1 MKNENQ
7 IQDKIYQSFQDN
19 LKQDS
24 ADLEI
29 LLGFSGGLDSCVLL
43 HLLTSMQSQLHLK
56 LKAIHVHHGISP
68 YADDWLNFCKQKC
81 KLLDIEFDAVKVKIN
96 KKGSLGIEGEARELR
111 YEAIKKKQK
120 DIVALGHHQN
130 DQAETLMLQLLRGSG
145 LKGLAG
151 MPEFDKKRKFW
162 RPMLNIKKELLEKYA
177 SENGIKYIKDESN
190 EDINFDR
197 NFIRK
202 KVLPLIESRYPA
214 SIETISRSA
223 SNISEGYHL
232 NKLLALDDSKNV
244 MSDDGSYLL
253 ISDLNKLPNL
263 RAINLIRWWLSF
275 NGLLMPSKK
284 NVEELFRQVKLI
296 KKDTSLN
303 LKISND
309 RSIRAFG
316 NKLFIVSMKNNLPS
330 YRFKWAGQDEIEL
343 PNKSKLHFVK
353 TKKGGLSLSKLGV
366 NTLDIKGRTGGEKLK
381 PLPDQP
387 SRSLKYLFQKADIPH
402 WERDQF
408 PLVYANEKLV
418 AVPNLGVQF
427 EYQSKIGEVGYQIKW
442 LRD

>member
-1 MKNENQ
+1 
-7 IQDKIYQSFQDN
+7 
-19 LKQDS
+19 
-24 ADLEI
+24 
-29 LLGFSGGLDSCVLL
+29 
-43 HLLTSMQSQLHLK
+43 
-56 LKAIHVHHGISP
+56 
-68 YADDWLNFCKQKC
+68 
-81 KLLDIEFDAVKVKIN
+81 
-96 KKGSLGIEGEARELR
+96 
-111 YEAIKKKQK
+111 
-120 DIVALGHHQN
+120 
-130 DQAETLMLQLLRGSG
+130 
-145 LKGLAG
+145 
-151 MPEFDKKRKFW
+151 MPEFDEKRKFW

-244 MSDDGSYLL
+244 MSDDGSFLL

-343 PNKSKLHFVK
+343 PNK
-353 TKKGGLSLSKLGV
+353 
-366 NTLDIKGRTGGEKLK
+366 
-381 PLPDQP
+381 
-387 SRSLKYLFQKADIPH
+387 
-402 WERDQF
+402 
-408 PLVYANEKLV
+408 
-418 AVPNLGVQF
+418 
-427 EYQSKIGEVGYQIKW
+427 
-442 LRD
+442 